1 MQLLKCMQLNKATH
15 RSYLENLEF
24 EVVYVFVVNMFSD
37 NYHERLSNVRNEVD
51 KLNVTYEKKNCG
63 PLFHLRLKS
72 LKNHDDYIFCYLIP
86 DPNHIRIEKII
97 VRIYHKL

>member
-51 KLNVTYEKKNCG
+51 KLNVTYEKKK
-63 PLFHLRLKS
+63 LWASVSFKV
-72 LKNHDDYIFCYLIP
+72 
-86 DPNHIRIEKII
+86 EKFE
-97 VRIYHKL
+97 KP